1 MAPSGSIVSAR
12 PEMVIFP
19 NLFVGRKKLRTFIFL
34 RKKIIIISGQTLTR
48 SSGPVSRYL
57 PRLHQPLAI
66 RPAQKTA

>member
-1 MAPSGSIVSAR
+1 MPAA
-12 PEMVIFP
+12 IF
-19 NLFVGRKKLRTFIFL
+19 FVRLDLEKKLRTFIFL